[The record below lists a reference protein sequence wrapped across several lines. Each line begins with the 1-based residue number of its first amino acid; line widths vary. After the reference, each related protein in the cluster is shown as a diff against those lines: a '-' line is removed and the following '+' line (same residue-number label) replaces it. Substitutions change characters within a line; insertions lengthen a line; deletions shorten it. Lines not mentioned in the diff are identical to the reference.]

1 VGALVLFAPPWFFT
15 IFIAVAGLWGL
26 YEVAAMTGAL
36 HWVAVPLFATVGGV
50 PLFALLYGGN
60 LGVVGW
66 AVPVIVIVMMLGLA
80 VRIEIARGGER
91 FRGPR
96 LVFMGAA
103 YVGFLFPFFALLRNS
118 PNGIYILLLVIL
130 LAVVSDSGAYFIGRY
145 MGKTKLAPSV
155 SPNKTVDGRNV
166 GHGLCVA
173 IFGYC
178 LHPCAAWRSGRLCAE
193 ARRGCER
200 LGLDFSRAWRTARSN
215 LFPSVHGVFRLLLV
229 LMMRLW
235 WPHFH
240 ARTHSGSDLR
250 AGTK

>member
-1 VGALVLFAPPWFFT
+1 MPTKTLP
-15 IFIAVAGLWGL
+15 
-26 YEVAAMTGAL
+26 
-36 HWVAVPLFATVGGV
+36 FATVGGV

-130 LAVVSDSGAYFIGRY
+130 DRMRANLAMARHEI
-145 MGKTKLAPSV
+145 
-155 SPNKTVDGRNV
+155 RN
-166 GHGLCVA
+166 
-173 IFGYC
+173 F
-178 LHPCAAWRSGRLCAE
+178 CASLSA
-193 ARRGCER
+193 
-200 LGLDFSRAWRTARSN
+200 
-215 LFPSVHGVFRLLLV
+215 
-229 LMMRLW
+229 
-235 WPHFH
+235 
-240 ARTHSGSDLR
+240 
-250 AGTK
+250 